1 MTVFLDTDVAIEIL
15 RSRNPI
21 ISSKWFELAAAG
33 AVVFYSPVVAA
44 EVWAGARPHE
54 HQLISIFFRPLV
66 CIPADYEIGE
76 LAGELL
82 RKFAKSHGLEIP
94 DALIAATAILYKA
107 ALWTR
112 NRKHYPMPSLV
123 FFDGRI

>member
-1 MTVFLDTDVAIEIL
+1 VTVLLDTDVAIEIL

-21 ISSKWFELAAAG
+21 ISSKWLALAAAG
-33 AVVFYSPVVAA
+33 AVVLYSPVVAA
-44 EVWAGARPHE
+44 EVWAGALPHE

-66 CIPADYEIGE
+66 CIPTDYEIGE

-82 RKFAKSHGLEIP
+82 RKFARSHGLEIP
-94 DALIAATAILYKA
+94 DALIAATAIQYQA

-112 NRKHYPMPSLV
+112 NRKHYPMPQLTLFS
-123 FFDGRI
+123 